1 MTGEITLQGEILP
14 VGGLKEKII
23 GAKNAGVTKIYL
35 PYENKVDVEDL
46 EREITENI
54 KFIYVDNYLQ
64 VFENLFIEKKHS
76 KKKQL
81 NKKIEKK

>member
-35 PYENKVDVEDL
+35 PYENKVDVGYYYKPL
-46 EREITENI
+46 S
-54 KFIYVDNYLQ
+54 KYKIY
-64 VFENLFIEKKHS
+64 ICR
-76 KKKQL
+76 
-81 NKKIEKK
+81 